1 MQDMTNQD
9 AFEKPGAPARIFG
22 GMSRLANASADRV
35 DRDFARAGDAP
46 AAFAI
51 SRRLNAGEAG
61 RLMVAAGCLSP
72 DDPRVVAMQEAPDQA
87 RIAQMKAPGGLRA
100 ASQETLASLSNCEM
114 GREVRSALAGI
125 RRSFKDLE
133 GGQGPSFG
141 SVAEAFG
148 RIAVVASSDKE
159 APARD
164 LAARAFATTAQA
176 GVESARERDL
186 TRASAAAER

>member
-1 MQDMTNQD
+1 MTNQET
-9 AFEKPGAPARIFG
+9 FEKPGAPARIFG
-22 GMSRLANASADRV
+22 GMSRLANVSADRV

-61 RLMVAAGCLSP
+61 RLMVSAGCLSP
-72 DDPRVVAMQEAPDQA
+72 DDPRAIAMQEAPDRAQ
-87 RIAQMKAPGGLRA
+87 IAQMKAPGGLRA
-100 ASQETLASLSNCEM
+100 ASQETLEALSGCEM
-114 GREVRSALAGI
+114 GREGRSALAGI
-125 RRSFKDLE
+125 RRSFKDLD

-148 RIAVVASSDKE
+148 RIAVAASSESE

-176 GVESARERDL
+176 GVEAARERDL
-186 TRASAAAER
+186 SRAKSSAER